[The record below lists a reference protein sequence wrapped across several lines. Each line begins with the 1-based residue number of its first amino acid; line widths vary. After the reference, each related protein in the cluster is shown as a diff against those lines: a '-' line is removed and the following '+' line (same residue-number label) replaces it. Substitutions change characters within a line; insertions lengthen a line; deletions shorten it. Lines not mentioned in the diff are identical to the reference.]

1 MRSIWINR
9 EFFCFFKKKNL
20 FLEGMNEKKEAMDVL
35 SGMRGISIRLGANIV
50 LLASFRSFF
59 FTNGKFLF

>member
-1 MRSIWINR
+1 
-9 EFFCFFKKKNL
+9 
-20 FLEGMNEKKEAMDVL
+20 MNEKKEAMDVL

-59 FTNGKFLF
+59 FTNGKFFILISCKREGFKKFTLFSAD